1 MGMGSTIWLRLSL
14 WVVESAWLKFLRAPT
29 MDDLTLYAWLLVG
42 HGRLN
47 SLSMESIDSSML
59 SEFLIPAL
67 VPQPSFPKPWKG

>member
-1 MGMGSTIWLRLSL
+1 MAKAQSVGGRECMAEVFESTY
-14 WVVESAWLKFLRAPT
+14 
-29 MDDLTLYAWLLVG
+29 DDLTLYAWLLVG

-47 SLSMESIDSSML
+47 SLSTESIDSSML